1 MLGEIQWWFH
11 KEIMPPFTS
20 IRRSTVPIY
29 LHESEFY
36 LSLDET
42 DDKFSVPAD
51 CMKMDPDVECL
62 SDLKNLLS
70 TMRYWILKVIPVEAI
85 AFMINSRNA
94 SVLEILNEFG
104 SAFPRT
110 RDLVNRMYESES
122 YEPCHVAA
130 KYGRVDFL
138 DYFRKQRG
146 DLDSRTMMI
155 AAENGRV
162 DCLSYCVDFLRLRRP
177 FSLADCDWKSTVKKG
192 NFRCLPY
199 LVENGVSI
207 SKFLT
212 LAIQCSS
219 AKCVKYLHEQFQL
232 DCWVPST
239 VAEAAGSGKL
249 KLVKQLHKMG
259 CPWDESAPIAALRA
273 DEAGC
278 LQYLIEQR
286 GVPTSSV
293 FANITPNL
301 PCAILL
307 MQYQIKQ
314 LNDSA
319 EKLNQIMIQTSGR
332 VDRLFEARIRK

>member
-1 MLGEIQWWFH
+1 
-11 KEIMPPFTS
+11 MPPFVS

-42 DDKFSVPAD
+42 DDEFSVPAD
-51 CMKMDPDVECL
+51 CMKMDTDVECL

-70 TMRYWILKVIPVEAI
+70 TMRYWILKVIPAEAI
-85 AFMINSRNA
+85 AFMINSRDA
-94 SVLEILNEFG
+94 SVVVILNEFD

-110 RDLVNRMYESES
+110 RDLVSKMYESES
-122 YEPCHVAA
+122 YEACNLAA

-138 DYFRKQRG
+138 DYFAKQRG

-162 DCLSYCVDFLRLRRP
+162 NCLSYCINFLRQRHL
-177 FSLADCDWKSTVKKG
+177 FSLAECDWKTTVQSG
-192 NFRCLPY
+192 NFDCLPF

-207 SKFLT
+207 AKFLT
-212 LAIQCSS
+212 LAMQCSS
-219 AKCVKYLHEQFQL
+219 AKCVKYLHERFKL

-273 DEAGC
+273 DEADC
-278 LQYLIEQR
+278 LQYLIKQR
-286 GVPTSSV
+286 GVPTSSA

-307 MQYQIKQ
+307 MQYQVKQ
-314 LNDSA
+314 LNDSL
-319 EKLNQIMIQTSGR
+319 EKLNQVMIQTSGR
-332 VDRLFEARIRK
+332 VDRLFETRIRN